1 VFLCYFGRRSPQHF
15 YQAMTTEAVR
25 QPIRSNPQ
33 ILGTIGM
40 IAAPMMLVEAVLTRT
55 IGLPGG
61 MFGRTE
67 GVLGLF
73 YLVGFVCSAFGLRM
87 LRVTGKG
94 LCATFL
100 LVVQIAGFSL
110 AACQNI
116 LQILGR
122 ANRNNKLFQIADM
135 AWPFSHI
142 LMLVIGVATVLAGV
156 WKGWRKFTP
165 LFCGLA
171 LPLAVAAGGLLGGE
185 ALEVTFGVL
194 TAASFLLLG
203 YAIRTP
209 N

>member
-1 VFLCYFGRRSPQHF
+1 LQCIW
-15 YQAMTTEAVR
+15 TTH
-25 QPIRSNPQ
+25 
-33 ILGTIGM
+33 
-40 IAAPMMLVEAVLTRT
+40 VE
-55 IGLPGG
+55 GN
-61 MFGRTE
+61 
-67 GVLGLF
+67 
-73 YLVGFVCSAFGLRM
+73 
-87 LRVTGKG
+87 GKG